1 MNPVAREYPARP
13 LVGVGVV
20 LLRPAPDG
28 WQVLLVQR
36 GRPPAQGSWSLPG
49 GAQRVGETAA
59 AAARRELA
67 EETGLGAGPLVLAD
81 ISDLIQLDALGRVQ
95 FHYTILNYGGVVSEG
110 ALRAGGDAL
119 EAVWAPVGAL
129 AGFALGQALRPVLER
144 ARALL
149 FDETAAGLMAPRSAL
164 IAGEESGPST
174 SFDVEA
180 FIARKRG
187 SQAP

>member
-1 MNPVAREYPARP
+1 MA
-13 LVGVGVV
+13 
-20 LLRPAPDG
+20 G
-28 WQVLLVQR
+28 WFPKELC
-36 GRPPAQGSWSLPG
+36 GR
-49 GAQRVGETAA
+49 
-59 AAARRELA
+59 
-67 EETGLGAGPLVLAD
+67 
-81 ISDLIQLDALGRVQ
+81 
-95 FHYTILNYGGVVSEG
+95 
-110 ALRAGGDAL
+110 GGDAV

-149 FDETAAGLMAPRSAL
+149 FDETPAGLMAPRSAL